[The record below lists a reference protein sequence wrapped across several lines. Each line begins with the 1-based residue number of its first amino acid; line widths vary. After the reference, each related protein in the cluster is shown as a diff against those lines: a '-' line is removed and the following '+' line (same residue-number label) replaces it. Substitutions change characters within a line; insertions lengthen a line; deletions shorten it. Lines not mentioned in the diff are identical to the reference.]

1 MAEKRDPKGWVEG
14 LDAFPPKD
22 VERDV
27 STPLED
33 RASQDG
39 SSYSDEQEYLPKPED
54 LYRPTNSPLPNIAE
68 PKPDSPCST
77 PPPDYRSPDIPD
89 LPMSPPPSY
98 QKFEDKT
105 ALATGS
111 RTALAT
117 GYQPKFDPAQRPKKK
132 QLYEDSEMPKEE
144 VELMSINPR
153 RISYHEEPPIDE
165 GPTRDTYRESSLG
178 ATADPIVMDKD
189 ISDLPPGV
197 EEKFPPPQSITLSE
211 TTSRPERD
219 VERGRREPASE
230 TYECTSF
237 GRMNPAF
244 TRVARF
250 TLRRKEGVCSSS
262 TRLLIFI
269 GATLGILSLIV
280 FLGVFPNSFVYVEHY
295 EIALLK
301 NTFTGTVYRDVTY
314 HPGCYVLG
322 PEREFVTFPGSA
334 VFVSFTEAIFTRDKL
349 EITVTF
355 HFQYFLRPLE
365 LGELHKK
372 YGLGYQDIIKSV
384 VRSRIKNSAVI
395 LSLDDFRF
403 NRTMVERT
411 MFNIIKS
418 RLTGNCCPDCCPSCS
433 NATVCSICDSTPMCD
448 PVYHVDIRYFQMAKV
463 VIADD
468 VAERYLTSLLL
479 KVRAE
484 AEFFKQ
490 NHTVIEKKTEQMV
503 KQRQNEANELI
514 RAGEAQGA
522 ATMVI
527 AEAKREANITTGYA
541 VALWTMYNRLGI
553 TNMDHKLSLMM
564 VRTLEDVNVKGNLY
578 RRYNYDNMTLVNMG
592 TG

>member
-14 LDAFPPKD
+14 LDDESTPQPSDDEEKKSFRDATRKVLQQQRALRAYDDQGPIFAMPQVSRKWSSLIDDTVAFPPKD

-144 VELMSINPR
+144 VELIQVAPVATRMSINPR

-295 EIALLK
+295 EVCLVKI
-301 NTFTGTVYRDVTY
+301 
-314 HPGCYVLG
+314 
-322 PEREFVTFPGSA
+322 
-334 VFVSFTEAIFTRDKL
+334 KL
-349 EITVTF
+349 
-355 HFQYFLRPLE
+355 YFI
-365 LGELHKK
+365 
-372 YGLGYQDIIKSV
+372 DIDS
-384 VRSRIKNSAVI
+384 NS
-395 LSLDDFRF
+395 
-403 NRTMVERT
+403 
-411 MFNIIKS
+411 
-418 RLTGNCCPDCCPSCS
+418 
-433 NATVCSICDSTPMCD
+433 
-448 PVYHVDIRYFQMAKV
+448 
-463 VIADD
+463 
-468 VAERYLTSLLL
+468 
-479 KVRAE
+479 
-484 AEFFKQ
+484 
-490 NHTVIEKKTEQMV
+490 
-503 KQRQNEANELI
+503 
-514 RAGEAQGA
+514 
-522 ATMVI
+522 
-527 AEAKREANITTGYA
+527 
-541 VALWTMYNRLGI
+541 YN
-553 TNMDHKLSLMM
+553 
-564 VRTLEDVNVKGNLY
+564 
-578 RRYNYDNMTLVNMG
+578 
-592 TG
+592 